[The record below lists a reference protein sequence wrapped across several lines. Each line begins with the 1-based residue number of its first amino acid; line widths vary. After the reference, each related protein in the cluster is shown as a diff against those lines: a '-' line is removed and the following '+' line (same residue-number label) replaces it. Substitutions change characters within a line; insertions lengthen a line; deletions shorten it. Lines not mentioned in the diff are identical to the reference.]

1 MFYKKKMHDFD
12 PFDLLE
18 HIHVWRQRN
27 YDVAVQ
33 TFISFLLGLS
43 YKKDENVS
51 AVGCKQSL

>member
-1 MFYKKKMHDFD
+1 MHDFD

-43 YKKDENVS
+43 YKKDEDVS